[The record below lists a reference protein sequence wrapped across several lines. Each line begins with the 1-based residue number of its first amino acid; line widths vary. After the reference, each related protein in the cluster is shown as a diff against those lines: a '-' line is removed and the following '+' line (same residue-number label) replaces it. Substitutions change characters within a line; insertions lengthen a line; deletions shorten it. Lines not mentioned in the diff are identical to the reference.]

1 MIRVATVHWR
11 DPRWIDVQPHYLARS
26 LPEPYLVYADLE
38 EIDREEHGPKFHHV
52 ADLAATKSF
61 ENGIFSHT
69 EKLNAL
75 AETIAAESAPEDR
88 LLFLDGDAFPIAPLG
103 PFLDAKLALYPL
115 AAVRRDENLDDEQP
129 HPSFCAT
136 TVGFWQ
142 AIGGDWN
149 PGYRWRNAAGK
160 EVTDAGGNLLG
171 ILRERGADW
180 YPLLRTN
187 RRNLRPLWFAV
198 YALLSP
204 LRPGYLGFRGGLCR
218 RDREAIGRVPEPPPD
233 PPPGAGVR
241 ERLAWQLRARKW
253 YWVDKRPVVKRERAT
268 LRRNK
273 ELSDRIYSELSSDES
288 FWLGV

>member
-11 DPRWIDVQPHYLARS
+11 DPRWIDVQLRYLARH

-38 EIDREEHGPKFHHV
+38 AIDPAEHGPKFHHV

-75 AETIAAESAPEDR
+75 AETIAAESDPDDVV
-88 LLFLDGDAFPIAPLG
+88 LFLDGDAFPIAPVG
-103 PFLDAKLALYPL
+103 PFLDD
-115 AAVRRDENLDDEQP
+115 VQP
-129 HPSFCAT
+129 HPAFAAT
-136 TVGFWQ
+136 TAGFWQ
-142 AIGGDWN
+142 EIGGDWN

-171 ILRERGADW
+171 ILRERDVEW

-198 YALLSP
+198 YDDLAYHH
-204 LRPGYLGFRGGLCR
+204 GAGFRGGLCR
-218 RDREAIGRVPEPPPD
+218 RDRETIGRVPEPPPD
-233 PPPGAGVR
+233 PSPEAGLR
-241 ERLAWQLRARKW
+241 ERLAWELRVRKW
-253 YWVDKRPVVKRERAT
+253 YWIEKRPVVKRERET

-273 ELSDRIYSELSSDES
+273 ELSDRIYSELQRDES
-288 FWLGV
+288 FWLTV